1 MKRDVWFHVDK
12 LSSAHVYLRL
22 QEGMAWDAIPKP
34 LLDDMSQLVKANSI
48 EGNKRDNQ
56 TIIYT
61 PWSNI
66 KKQGDMAVGAV
77 SFKNDQ
83 RVRRHHVA
91 QRENAIVNR
100 LNKTRREE
108 VVDTRPSPWLTEPDN
123 PQKNAELAEARRRK
137 EEKSAR
143 DYSNRKHG
151 TGASPCKINET
162 DRSVLPVYSEEA
174 MEAAKRERERQA
186 RVKAQRLAEGLEEE
200 EGEQSD
206 DSFM

>member
-1 MKRDVWFHVDK
+1 MGRDKVENEELIKYGDEEDVWFHVDK

-108 VVDTRPSPWLTEPDN
+108 VVDH
-123 PQKNAELAEARRRK
+123 EAVRQ
-137 EEKSAR
+137 
-143 DYSNRKHG
+143 
-151 TGASPCKINET
+151 
-162 DRSVLPVYSEEA
+162 
-174 MEAAKRERERQA
+174 ERERL
-186 RVKAQRLAEGLEEE
+186 KNKKK
-200 EGEQSD
+200 
-206 DSFM
+206 